1 MHNFPEIVHYYSEIK
16 KKVKN
21 LSTIQQNLVKY
32 FVDKEEVTK
41 LTLLF
46 IYSATQ
52 DMVEKIDY
60 FEKKAANVYNTK

>member
-1 MHNFPEIVHYYSEIK
+1 M
-16 KKVKN
+16 
-21 LSTIQQNLVKY
+21 STIQQNLVKY